1 MNNINQNLD
10 IKNTLQTTVFITP
23 QMKQSLAILQM
34 PVLELE
40 QEISNILEENPVLEA
55 VEDGSDDFDEL
66 DDFDEFNDNQDI
78 EEKLSDADQDNL
90 NSQDNL
96 NNQDNLDNQDN
107 LNNLVDKVTGDDW
120 EEYIGYEKIDDI
132 SYKSNSDD
140 NTFDLEQVIGAKES
154 LYEHLMYQLNIIV
167 TDEKE
172 WSIGEYII
180 GNLSDDGY
188 FRIEIDTACSE
199 LNVEN
204 ELFEKVLSIIRT
216 FTPSGIASSSLQEC
230 IITQIKDM
238 DCEEVYA
245 DFVYEL
251 LSDYSAE
258 LASFKYDEILKGM
271 SIERDTF
278 DYLLSLIKKTDPRP
292 GLNFSGSD
300 TKFVTPDVF
309 IVPNEN
315 NFDIIVNDRGI
326 PNIRLNNY
334 YIKMLQGNDLDSEA
348 KSYIKDKVKNAVWV
362 IESLQKRQKAI
373 YKVVKAISDFQGE
386 FLAYGISSLKPLKLK
401 DIAEV
406 TGLHES
412 TVSRVTSGKYAM
424 TRHGLIELKSFFS
437 KSLESE
443 SGDMSIGVIKQKIK
457 ELIDNEDKT
466 ICLSDQSIVEIM
478 EEKGIKI
485 ARRTVAKYRDEMNIP
500 TMSQR
505 RRLRR

>member
-10 IKNTLQTTVFITP
+10 IKTSLQTTVFITP

-34 PVLELE
+34 PILELE
-40 QEISNILEENPVLEA
+40 QEISAILEENPVLEVA
-55 VEDGSDDFDEL
+55 EDGG
-66 DDFDEFNDNQDI
+66 DEFNNIEDYDDIDNYESNTQDDEVI
-78 EEKLSDADQDNL
+78 EKTSDD
-90 NSQDNL
+90 
-96 NNQDNLDNQDN
+96 DN
-107 LNNLVDKVTGDDW
+107 LNNLVEKVTGDDW
-120 EEYIGYEKIDDI
+120 DEYIGYEKLDDI
-132 SYKSNSDD
+132 SYKSNNDE
-140 NTFDLEQVIGAKES
+140 NNFDLEQVIGAKES
-154 LYEHLMYQLNIIV
+154 LYEHLMYQLNIVV
-167 TDEKE
+167 TDETK
-172 WSIGEYII
+172 WKIGEYII
-180 GNLSDDGY
+180 GNLSEDGY
-188 FRIEIDTACSE
+188 FRVDFSQACEE
-199 LNVEN
+199 LNVSM
-204 ELFEKVLSIIRT
+204 ELFEEVLSIVKT
-216 FTPSGIASSSLQEC
+216 FTPSGIASSTLQEC

-238 DCEEVYA
+238 KCDDVYVEFA
-245 DFVYEL
+245 SEL
-251 LSDYSAE
+251 LRDYSTE
-258 LASFKYDEILKGM
+258 LAAFKYDDILKGM

-292 GLNFSGSD
+292 GLNFTGGD

-309 IVPNEN
+309 IVPNEE
-315 NFDIIVNDRGI
+315 NFDIIVNDKGI

-334 YIKMLQGNDLDSEA
+334 YIKMLQGTNLDSEA

-373 YKVVKAISDFQGE
+373 YKVVKAIADYQGDFLQN
-386 FLAYGISSLKPLKLK
+386 GITSLKPLKLK

-424 TRHGLIELKSFFS
+424 TKHGLIELKSFFS

-457 ELIDNEDKT
+457 ELIDNEDKET
-466 ICLSDQSIVEIM
+466 CLSDQRIVEIM

>member
-34 PVLELE
+34 PIVELE
-40 QEISNILEENPVLEA
+40 QELSNILEENPILE
-55 VEDGSDDFDEL
+55 VSEDGGSDDFESL
-66 DDFDEFNDNQDI
+66 DDFDENNETSIEDN
-78 EEKLSDADQDNL
+78 E
-90 NSQDNL
+90 
-96 NNQDNLDNQDN
+96 DNQDN
-107 LNNLVDKVTGDDW
+107 EKNLESLVEKVTGDDW
-120 EEYIGYEKIDDI
+120 EEYIGYEKLDDI
-132 SYKSNSDD
+132 SYKSTNDE
-140 NTFDLEQVIGAKES
+140 NNFDLEQVIGAKES
-154 LYEHLMYQLNIIV
+154 LYEHLMYQLNV
-167 TDEKE
+167 NVVDKE
-172 WSIGEYII
+172 ERRIGEYII
-180 GNLSDDGY
+180 GNLSEDGY
-188 FRIEIDTACSE
+188 FRIDEDTACDE
-199 LNVEN
+199 LNVDK
-204 ELFEKVLSIIRT
+204 ELFEKVLDIIKT
-216 FTPSGIASSSLQEC
+216 FTPSGIASSSLTEC

-238 DCEEVYA
+238 GCEEVYI
-245 DFVYEL
+245 DLVKEL
-251 LSDYSAE
+251 LSGYSAE
-258 LASFKYDEILKGM
+258 LAAFKYDDILKGM

-278 DYLLSLIKKTDPRP
+278 DYLLELIKKTDPRP

-309 IVPNEN
+309 IVPNEE
-315 NFDIIVNDRGI
+315 NFDIIVNEKGI

-334 YIKMLQGNDLDSEA
+334 YIKMLQGSNLDSEA

-373 YKVVKAISDFQGE
+373 YKVVKAIAEFQGD
-386 FLAYGISSLKPLKLK
+386 FLQHGISMLKPLKLK
-401 DIAEV
+401 DIAEA

-424 TRHGLIELKSFFS
+424 TKHGLIELKSFFS
-437 KSLESE
+437 KSLESQD
-443 SGDMSIGVIKQKIK
+443 GDMSIGVIKQKIK
-457 ELIDNEDKT
+457 ELIDEEDKT
-466 ICLSDQSIVEIM
+466 VCLSDQRIVELM

>member
-10 IKNTLQTTVFITP
+10 IKTSLQTTVFITP

-34 PVLELE
+34 PILELE
-40 QEISNILEENPVLEA
+40 QEISAILEENPVLEVA
-55 VEDGSDDFDEL
+55 EDGG
-66 DDFDEFNDNQDI
+66 DEFNDIEDYDDIDNYESNTQDDEVI
-78 EEKLSDADQDNL
+78 EKTSDD
-90 NSQDNL
+90 
-96 NNQDNLDNQDN
+96 DN
-107 LNNLVDKVTGDDW
+107 LNNLVEKVTGDDW
-120 EEYIGYEKIDDI
+120 DEYIGYEKLDDI
-132 SYKSNSDD
+132 SYKSNNDE
-140 NTFDLEQVIGAKES
+140 NNFDLEQVIGAKES
-154 LYEHLMYQLNIIV
+154 LYEHLMYQLNIVV
-167 TDEKE
+167 TDETK
-172 WSIGEYII
+172 WKIGEYII
-180 GNLSDDGY
+180 GNLSEDGY
-188 FRIEIDTACSE
+188 FRVDFSQACEE
-199 LNVEN
+199 LNVSM
-204 ELFEKVLSIIRT
+204 ELFEEVLSIIKT
-216 FTPSGIASSSLQEC
+216 FTPSGIASSTLQEC

-238 DCEEVYA
+238 KCDDVYVEFA
-245 DFVYEL
+245 SEL
-251 LSDYSAE
+251 LRDYSTE
-258 LASFKYDEILKGM
+258 LASFKYDDILKGM

-292 GLNFSGSD
+292 GLNFTGGD

-309 IVPNEN
+309 IVPNEE
-315 NFDIIVNDRGI
+315 NFDIIVNDKGI

-334 YIKMLQGNDLDSEA
+334 YIKMLQGTNLDSEA

-373 YKVVKAISDFQGE
+373 YKVVKAIADYQGDFLQN
-386 FLAYGISSLKPLKLK
+386 GITSLKPLKLK

-424 TRHGLIELKSFFS
+424 TKHGLIELKSFFS

-457 ELIDNEDKT
+457 ELIDNEDKET
-466 ICLSDQSIVEIM
+466 CLSDQRIVEIM

>member
-10 IKNTLQTTVFITP
+10 IKTSLQTTVFITP

-34 PVLELE
+34 PILELE
-40 QEISNILEENPVLEA
+40 QEISAILEENPVLEVA
-55 VEDGSDDFDEL
+55 EDGG
-66 DDFDEFNDNQDI
+66 DEFNDIEDYDDIDNYESNTQDDEVI
-78 EEKLSDADQDNL
+78 EKTSDD
-90 NSQDNL
+90 
-96 NNQDNLDNQDN
+96 DN
-107 LNNLVDKVTGDDW
+107 LNNLVEKVTGDDW
-120 EEYIGYEKIDDI
+120 DEYIGYEKLDDI
-132 SYKSNSDD
+132 SYKSNNDE
-140 NTFDLEQVIGAKES
+140 NNFDLEQVIGAKES
-154 LYEHLMYQLNIIV
+154 LYEHLMYQLNIVV
-167 TDEKE
+167 TDETK
-172 WSIGEYII
+172 WKIGEYII
-180 GNLSDDGY
+180 GNLSEDGY
-188 FRIEIDTACSE
+188 FRVDCSQACEE
-199 LNVEN
+199 LNVRM
-204 ELFEKVLSIIRT
+204 ELFEEVLSIIKT
-216 FTPSGIASSSLQEC
+216 FTPLGIASSTLQEC

-238 DCEEVYA
+238 KCDDVYVEFA
-245 DFVYEL
+245 SEL
-251 LSDYSAE
+251 LRDYSTE
-258 LASFKYDEILKGM
+258 LAAFKYDDILKGM

-292 GLNFSGSD
+292 GLNFTGGD

-309 IVPNEN
+309 IVPNEE
-315 NFDIIVNDRGI
+315 NFDIIVNDKGI

-334 YIKMLQGNDLDSEA
+334 YIKMLQGTNLDSEA

-373 YKVVKAISDFQGE
+373 YKVVKAIADYQGDFLQN
-386 FLAYGISSLKPLKLK
+386 GITSLKPLKLK

-424 TRHGLIELKSFFS
+424 TKHGLIELKSFFS

-457 ELIDNEDKT
+457 ELIDNEDKET
-466 ICLSDQSIVEIM
+466 CLSDQRIVEIM

>member
-10 IKNTLQTTVFITP
+10 IKTSLQTTVFITP

-34 PVLELE
+34 PILELE
-40 QEISNILEENPVLEA
+40 QEISAILEENPVLEVA
-55 VEDGSDDFDEL
+55 EDGG
-66 DDFDEFNDNQDI
+66 DEFNDIEDYDDIDNYESNTQDDEVI
-78 EEKLSDADQDNL
+78 EKTSDD
-90 NSQDNL
+90 
-96 NNQDNLDNQDN
+96 DN
-107 LNNLVDKVTGDDW
+107 LNNLVEKVTGDDW
-120 EEYIGYEKIDDI
+120 DEYIGYEKLDDI
-132 SYKSNSDD
+132 SYKSNSDE
-140 NTFDLEQVIGAKES
+140 NNFDLEQVIGAKES
-154 LYEHLMYQLNIIV
+154 LYEHLMYQLNIVV
-167 TDEKE
+167 TDETK
-172 WSIGEYII
+172 WKIGEYII
-180 GNLSDDGY
+180 GNLSEDGY
-188 FRIEIDTACSE
+188 FRVDFSQACEE
-199 LNVEN
+199 LNVSM
-204 ELFEKVLSIIRT
+204 ELFEEVLSIIKT
-216 FTPSGIASSSLQEC
+216 FTPSGIASSTLQEC

-238 DCEEVYA
+238 KCDDVYVEFA
-245 DFVYEL
+245 SEL
-251 LSDYSAE
+251 LRDYSTE
-258 LASFKYDEILKGM
+258 LASFKYDDILKGM

-292 GLNFSGSD
+292 GLNFTGGD

-309 IVPNEN
+309 IVPNEE
-315 NFDIIVNDRGI
+315 NFDIIVNDKGI

-334 YIKMLQGNDLDSEA
+334 YIKMLQGTNLDSEA

-373 YKVVKAISDFQGE
+373 YKVVKAIADYQGDFLQN
-386 FLAYGISSLKPLKLK
+386 GITSLKPLKLK

-424 TRHGLIELKSFFS
+424 TKHGLIELKSFFS

-457 ELIDNEDKT
+457 ELIDNEDKET
-466 ICLSDQSIVEIM
+466 CLSDQRIVEIM

>member
-10 IKNTLQTTVFITP
+10 IKTSLQTTVFITP

-34 PVLELE
+34 PILELE
-40 QEISNILEENPVLEA
+40 QEISAILEENPVLEVA
-55 VEDGSDDFDEL
+55 EDGG
-66 DDFDEFNDNQDI
+66 DEFNYIEDYDDIDNYESNTQDDEVI
-78 EEKLSDADQDNL
+78 EKTSDD
-90 NSQDNL
+90 
-96 NNQDNLDNQDN
+96 DN
-107 LNNLVDKVTGDDW
+107 LNNLVEKVTGDDW
-120 EEYIGYEKIDDI
+120 DEYIGYEKLDDI
-132 SYKSNSDD
+132 SYKSNNDE
-140 NTFDLEQVIGAKES
+140 NNFDLEQVIGAKES
-154 LYEHLMYQLNIIV
+154 LYEHLMYQLNIVV
-167 TDEKE
+167 TDETK
-172 WSIGEYII
+172 WKIGEYII
-180 GNLSDDGY
+180 GNLSEDGY
-188 FRIEIDTACSE
+188 FRVDCSQACEE
-199 LNVEN
+199 LNVRM
-204 ELFEKVLSIIRT
+204 ELFEEVLSIIKT
-216 FTPSGIASSSLQEC
+216 FTPSGIASSTLQEC

-238 DCEEVYA
+238 KCDDVYVEFA
-245 DFVYEL
+245 SEL
-251 LSDYSAE
+251 LRDYSTE
-258 LASFKYDEILKGM
+258 LAAFKYDDILKGM

-292 GLNFSGSD
+292 GLNFTGGD

-309 IVPNEN
+309 IVPNEE
-315 NFDIIVNDRGI
+315 NFDIIVNDKGI

-334 YIKMLQGNDLDSEA
+334 YIKMLQGTNLDSEA

-373 YKVVKAISDFQGE
+373 YKVVKAIADYQGDFLQN
-386 FLAYGISSLKPLKLK
+386 GITSLKPLKLK

-424 TRHGLIELKSFFS
+424 TKHGLIELKSFFS

-457 ELIDNEDKT
+457 ELIDNEDKET
-466 ICLSDQSIVEIM
+466 CLSDQRIVEIM

>member
-10 IKNTLQTTVFITP
+10 IKTSLQTTVFITP

-34 PVLELE
+34 PILELE
-40 QEISNILEENPVLEA
+40 QEISAILEENPVLEVA
-55 VEDGSDDFDEL
+55 EDGG
-66 DDFDEFNDNQDI
+66 DEFNDIEDYDDIDNYESNTQDDEVI
-78 EEKLSDADQDNL
+78 EKTSDD
-90 NSQDNL
+90 
-96 NNQDNLDNQDN
+96 DN
-107 LNNLVDKVTGDDW
+107 LNNLVEKVTGDDW
-120 EEYIGYEKIDDI
+120 DEYIGYEKLDDI
-132 SYKSNSDD
+132 SYKSNNDE
-140 NTFDLEQVIGAKES
+140 NNFDLEQVIGAKES
-154 LYEHLMYQLNIIV
+154 LYEHLMYQLNIVV
-167 TDEKE
+167 TDETK
-172 WSIGEYII
+172 WKIGEYII
-180 GNLSDDGY
+180 GNLSEDGY
-188 FRIEIDTACSE
+188 FRVDFSQACEE
-199 LNVEN
+199 LNVSM
-204 ELFEKVLSIIRT
+204 ELFKEVLSIIKT
-216 FTPSGIASSSLQEC
+216 FTPSGIASSTLQEC

-238 DCEEVYA
+238 KCDDVYVEFA
-245 DFVYEL
+245 SEL
-251 LSDYSAE
+251 LRDYSTE
-258 LASFKYDEILKGM
+258 LAAFKYDDILKGM

-292 GLNFSGSD
+292 GLNFTGGD

-309 IVPNEN
+309 IVPNEE
-315 NFDIIVNDRGI
+315 NFDIIVNDKGI

-334 YIKMLQGNDLDSEA
+334 YIKMLQGTNLDSEA

-373 YKVVKAISDFQGE
+373 YKVVKAIADYQGDFLQN
-386 FLAYGISSLKPLKLK
+386 GITSLKPLKLK

-424 TRHGLIELKSFFS
+424 TKHGLIELKSFFS

-457 ELIDNEDKT
+457 ELIDNEDKET
-466 ICLSDQSIVEIM
+466 CLSDQRIVEIM

>member
-1 MNNINQNLD
+1 MNNVNQNLD
-10 IKNTLQTTVFITP
+10 IKTSLQTTVFITP

-34 PVLELE
+34 PILELE
-40 QEISNILEENPVLEA
+40 QEISTILEENPILEVA
-55 VEDGSDDFDEL
+55 EDGGDDFDNLDSL
-66 DDFDEFNDNQDI
+66 DDYDDIDSPNKEALEDDNISSNTED
-78 EEKLSDADQDNL
+78 
-90 NSQDNL
+90 
-96 NNQDNLDNQDN
+96 DN
-107 LNNLVDKVTGDDW
+107 LNNLVEKVTGDDW
-120 EEYIGYEKIDDI
+120 DEYIGYEKLDDI
-132 SYKSNSDD
+132 SYKSNNDD

-154 LYEHLMYQLNIIV
+154 LYEHLMYQLNITV
-167 TDEKE
+167 TDETQWK
-172 WSIGEYII
+172 IGEYII
-180 GNLSDDGY
+180 GNLSEDGY
-188 FRIEIDTACSE
+188 FRVDIQSACEE
-199 LNVEN
+199 LNVSED
-204 ELFEKVLSIIRT
+204 LFQQVLAIIKT

-238 DCEEVYA
+238 NCEEVYIEFA
-245 DFVYEL
+245 NEL
-251 LSDYSAE
+251 LRDYSSE
-258 LASFKYDEILKGM
+258 LASFKYDDILKGM

-278 DYLLSLIKKTDPRP
+278 DYLLMLIKKTDPRP
-292 GLNFSGSD
+292 GLNFTGGD

-309 IVPNEN
+309 IVPNEE
-315 NFDIIVNDRGI
+315 NFDIIVNDKGI

-334 YIKMLQGNDLDSEA
+334 YIKMLQGSNLDGEA

-373 YKVVKAISDFQGE
+373 YKVVKAIADFQGD
-386 FLAYGISSLKPLKLK
+386 FLQNGITSLKPLKLK

-424 TRHGLIELKSFFS
+424 TKHGLIELKSFFS
-437 KSLESE
+437 KSLESD

-457 ELIDNEDKT
+457 ELIDNEDKST
-466 ICLSDQSIVEIM
+466 CLSDQRIVEIM

>member
-10 IKNTLQTTVFITP
+10 IKTSLQTTVFITP

-34 PVLELE
+34 PILELE
-40 QEISNILEENPVLEA
+40 QEISAILEENPVLEVA
-55 VEDGSDDFDEL
+55 EDGG
-66 DDFDEFNDNQDI
+66 DEFNDIEDYDDIDNYESNTQDDEVI
-78 EEKLSDADQDNL
+78 EKTSDD
-90 NSQDNL
+90 
-96 NNQDNLDNQDN
+96 DN
-107 LNNLVDKVTGDDW
+107 LNNLVEKVTGDDW
-120 EEYIGYEKIDDI
+120 DEYIGYEKLDDI
-132 SYKSNSDD
+132 SYKSNNDE
-140 NTFDLEQVIGAKES
+140 NNFDLEQVIGAKES
-154 LYEHLMYQLNIIV
+154 LYEHLMYQLNIVV
-167 TDEKE
+167 TDETK
-172 WSIGEYII
+172 WKIGEYII
-180 GNLSDDGY
+180 GNLSEDGY
-188 FRIEIDTACSE
+188 FRVDFSQACEE
-199 LNVEN
+199 LNVSM
-204 ELFEKVLSIIRT
+204 ELFEEVLSIIKT
-216 FTPSGIASSSLQEC
+216 FTPSGIAASNLQEC

-238 DCEEVYA
+238 KCDDVYVEFA
-245 DFVYEL
+245 SEL
-251 LSDYSAE
+251 LRDYSTE
-258 LASFKYDEILKGM
+258 LAAFKYDDILKGM

-292 GLNFSGSD
+292 GLNFTGGD

-309 IVPNEN
+309 IVPNEE
-315 NFDIIVNDRGI
+315 NFDIIVNDKGI

-334 YIKMLQGNDLDSEA
+334 YIKMLQGTNLDSEA

-373 YKVVKAISDFQGE
+373 YKVVKAIADYQGDFLQN
-386 FLAYGISSLKPLKLK
+386 GITSLKPLKLK

-424 TRHGLIELKSFFS
+424 TKHGLIELKSFFS

-457 ELIDNEDKT
+457 ELIDNEDKET
-466 ICLSDQSIVEIM
+466 CLSDQRIVEIM

>member
-10 IKNTLQTTVFITP
+10 IKTSLQTTVFITP

-34 PVLELE
+34 PILELE
-40 QEISNILEENPVLEA
+40 QEISAILEENPVLEVA
-55 VEDGSDDFDEL
+55 EDGG
-66 DDFDEFNDNQDI
+66 DEFNDIEDYDDIDNYESNTQDDEVI
-78 EEKLSDADQDNL
+78 EKTSDD
-90 NSQDNL
+90 
-96 NNQDNLDNQDN
+96 DN
-107 LNNLVDKVTGDDW
+107 LNNLVEKVTGDDW
-120 EEYIGYEKIDDI
+120 DEYIGYEKLDDI
-132 SYKSNSDD
+132 SYKSNNDE
-140 NTFDLEQVIGAKES
+140 NNFDLEQVIGAKES
-154 LYEHLMYQLNIIV
+154 LYEHLMYQLNIVV
-167 TDEKE
+167 TDETK
-172 WSIGEYII
+172 WKIGEYII
-180 GNLSDDGY
+180 GNLSEDGY
-188 FRIEIDTACSE
+188 FRVDFSQACEE
-199 LNVEN
+199 LNVSM
-204 ELFEKVLSIIRT
+204 ELFEEVLSIIKT
-216 FTPSGIASSSLQEC
+216 FTPSGIASSTLQEC

-238 DCEEVYA
+238 KCDDVYVEFA
-245 DFVYEL
+245 SEL
-251 LSDYSAE
+251 LRDYSTE
-258 LASFKYDEILKGM
+258 LAAFKYDDILKGM

-292 GLNFSGSD
+292 GLNFTGGD

-309 IVPNEN
+309 IVPNEE
-315 NFDIIVNDRGI
+315 NFDIIVNDKGI

-334 YIKMLQGNDLDSEA
+334 YIKMLQGSNLDGEA

-373 YKVVKAISDFQGE
+373 YKVVKAIADFQGD
-386 FLAYGISSLKPLKLK
+386 FLQNGITSLKPLKLK

-424 TRHGLIELKSFFS
+424 TKHGLIELKSFFS
-437 KSLESE
+437 KSLESD

-457 ELIDNEDKT
+457 ELIDNEDKST
-466 ICLSDQSIVEIM
+466 CLSDQRIVEIM

>member
-34 PVLELE
+34 PIVELE
-40 QEISNILEENPVLEA
+40 QELSNILEENPILE
-55 VEDGSDDFDEL
+55 VSEDGGSDDFESL
-66 DDFDEFNDNQDI
+66 DDFDENNETSIEDN
-78 EEKLSDADQDNL
+78 E
-90 NSQDNL
+90 
-96 NNQDNLDNQDN
+96 DNQDN
-107 LNNLVDKVTGDDW
+107 EKNLESLVEKVTGDDW
-120 EEYIGYEKIDDI
+120 EEYIGYEKLDDI
-132 SYKSNSDD
+132 SYKSTNDE
-140 NTFDLEQVIGAKES
+140 NNFDLEQVIGAKES
-154 LYEHLMYQLNIIV
+154 LYEHLMYQLNV
-167 TDEKE
+167 NVVDKE
-172 WSIGEYII
+172 ERRIGEYII
-180 GNLSDDGY
+180 GNLSEDGY
-188 FRIEIDTACSE
+188 FRIDEDTACEE
-199 LNVEN
+199 LNVDK
-204 ELFEKVLSIIRT
+204 ELFEKVLDIIKT
-216 FTPSGIASSSLQEC
+216 FTPSGIASSSLTEC

-238 DCEEVYA
+238 GCEEVYI
-245 DFVYEL
+245 DLVEEL
-251 LSDYSAE
+251 LSGYSSE
-258 LASFKYDEILKGM
+258 LAAFKYDDILKGM

-278 DYLLSLIKKTDPRP
+278 DYLLELIKKTDPRP

-309 IVPNEN
+309 IVPNEE
-315 NFDIIVNDRGI
+315 NFDIIVNEKGI

-334 YIKMLQGNDLDSEA
+334 YIKMLQGSNLDSEA

-373 YKVVKAISDFQGE
+373 YKVVKAIAEFQGD
-386 FLAYGISSLKPLKLK
+386 FLQHGISMLKPLKLK
-401 DIAEV
+401 DIAEA

-424 TRHGLIELKSFFS
+424 TKHGLIELKSFFS
-437 KSLESE
+437 KSLESQD
-443 SGDMSIGVIKQKIK
+443 GDMSIGVIKQKIK
-457 ELIDNEDKT
+457 ELIDEEDKT
-466 ICLSDQSIVEIM
+466 VCLSDQRIVELM

>member
-34 PVLELE
+34 PIVELE
-40 QEISNILEENPVLEA
+40 QELSNILEENPILEVA
-55 VEDGSDDFDEL
+55 EDGGSDDFDSL
-66 DDFDEFNDNQDI
+66 DDFDNSENSIEDNEDT
-78 EEKLSDADQDNL
+78 QDNEK
-90 NSQDNL
+90 
-96 NNQDNLDNQDN
+96 NLDN
-107 LNNLVDKVTGDDW
+107 LVEKVTGDDW
-120 EEYIGYEKIDDI
+120 EEYIGYEKLDDI
-132 SYKSNSDD
+132 SYKSTNDE
-140 NTFDLEQVIGAKES
+140 NNFDLEQVIGAKES
-154 LYEHLMYQLNIIV
+154 LYEHLMYQLNVNIV
-167 TDEKE
+167 DKE
-172 WSIGEYII
+172 ERRIGEYII
-180 GNLSDDGY
+180 GNLSEDGY
-188 FRIEIDTACSE
+188 FRIDEDTACDE
-199 LNVEN
+199 LNVDK
-204 ELFEKVLSIIRT
+204 ELFEKVLDIIKT
-216 FTPSGIASSSLQEC
+216 FTPSGIASSSLTEC

-238 DCEEVYA
+238 GCEEVYI
-245 DFVYEL
+245 DLVEEL
-251 LSDYSAE
+251 LSGYSAE
-258 LASFKYDEILKGM
+258 LAAFKYDDILKGM

-278 DYLLSLIKKTDPRP
+278 DYLLELIKKTDPRP

-309 IVPNEN
+309 IVPNEE
-315 NFDIIVNDRGI
+315 NFDIIVNEKGI

-334 YIKMLQGNDLDSEA
+334 YIKMLQGSNLDSEA

-373 YKVVKAISDFQGE
+373 YKVVKAIAEFQGD
-386 FLAYGISSLKPLKLK
+386 FLQHGISMLKPLKLK
-401 DIAEV
+401 DIAEA

-424 TRHGLIELKSFFS
+424 TKHGLIELKSFFS
-437 KSLESE
+437 KSLESQD
-443 SGDMSIGVIKQKIK
+443 GDMSIGVIKQKIK
-457 ELIDNEDKT
+457 ELIDEEDKT
-466 ICLSDQSIVEIM
+466 VCELM

>member
-10 IKNTLQTTVFITP
+10 IKTSLQTTVFITP

-34 PVLELE
+34 PILELE
-40 QEISNILEENPVLEA
+40 QEISAILEENPVLEVA
-55 VEDGSDDFDEL
+55 EDGG
-66 DDFDEFNDNQDI
+66 DEFNDIEDYDDIDNYESNTQDDEVI
-78 EEKLSDADQDNL
+78 EKTSDD
-90 NSQDNL
+90 
-96 NNQDNLDNQDN
+96 DN
-107 LNNLVDKVTGDDW
+107 LNNLVEKVTGDDW
-120 EEYIGYEKIDDI
+120 DEYIGYEKLDDI
-132 SYKSNSDD
+132 SYKSNNDE
-140 NTFDLEQVIGAKES
+140 NNFDLEQVIGAKES
-154 LYEHLMYQLNIIV
+154 LYEHLMYQLNIVV
-167 TDEKE
+167 TDETK
-172 WSIGEYII
+172 WKIGEYII
-180 GNLSDDGY
+180 GNLSEDGY
-188 FRIEIDTACSE
+188 FRVDCSQACEE
-199 LNVEN
+199 LNVRM
-204 ELFEKVLSIIRT
+204 ELFEEVLSIIKT
-216 FTPSGIASSSLQEC
+216 FTPSGIASSTLQEC

-238 DCEEVYA
+238 KCDDVYVEFA
-245 DFVYEL
+245 SEL
-251 LSDYSAE
+251 LRDYSTE
-258 LASFKYDEILKGM
+258 LAAFKYDDILKGM

-292 GLNFSGSD
+292 GLNFTGGD

-309 IVPNEN
+309 IVPNEE
-315 NFDIIVNDRGI
+315 NFDIIVNDKGI

-334 YIKMLQGNDLDSEA
+334 YIKMLQGSNLDGEA

-373 YKVVKAISDFQGE
+373 YKVVKAIADFQGD
-386 FLAYGISSLKPLKLK
+386 FLQNGITSLKPLKLK

-424 TRHGLIELKSFFS
+424 TKHGLIELKSFFS
-437 KSLESE
+437 KSLESD

-457 ELIDNEDKT
+457 ELIDNEDKST
-466 ICLSDQSIVEIM
+466 CLSDQRIVEIM

>member
-10 IKNTLQTTVFITP
+10 IKTSLQTTVFITP

-34 PVLELE
+34 PILELE
-40 QEISNILEENPVLEA
+40 QEISAILEENPVLEVA
-55 VEDGSDDFDEL
+55 EDGG
-66 DDFDEFNDNQDI
+66 DEFNDIEDYDDIDNYESNTQDDEVI
-78 EEKLSDADQDNL
+78 EKTSDD
-90 NSQDNL
+90 
-96 NNQDNLDNQDN
+96 DN
-107 LNNLVDKVTGDDW
+107 LNNLVEKVTGDDW
-120 EEYIGYEKIDDI
+120 DEYIGYEKLDDI
-132 SYKSNSDD
+132 SYKSNNDE
-140 NTFDLEQVIGAKES
+140 NNFDLEQVIGAKES
-154 LYEHLMYQLNIIV
+154 LYEHLMYQLNIVV
-167 TDEKE
+167 TDETK
-172 WSIGEYII
+172 WKIGEYII
-180 GNLSDDGY
+180 GNLSEDGY
-188 FRIEIDTACSE
+188 FRVDFSQACEE
-199 LNVEN
+199 LNVSM
-204 ELFEKVLSIIRT
+204 ELFEEVLSIIKT
-216 FTPSGIASSSLQEC
+216 FTPSGIASSTLQEC

-238 DCEEVYA
+238 KCDDVYVEFA
-245 DFVYEL
+245 SEL
-251 LSDYSAE
+251 LRDYSTE
-258 LASFKYDEILKGM
+258 LAAFKYDDILKGM

-292 GLNFSGSD
+292 GLNFTGGD

-309 IVPNEN
+309 IVPNEE
-315 NFDIIVNDRGI
+315 NFDIIVNDKGI

-334 YIKMLQGNDLDSEA
+334 YIKMLQGTNLDSEA

-373 YKVVKAISDFQGE
+373 YKVVKAIADYQGDFLQN
-386 FLAYGISSLKPLKLK
+386 GITSLKPLKLK

-424 TRHGLIELKSFFS
+424 TKHGLIELKSFFS

-457 ELIDNEDKT
+457 ELIDNEDKET
-466 ICLSDQSIVEIM
+466 CLSDQRIVEIM

-485 ARRTVAKYRDEMNIP
+485 ARRTIAKYRDEMNIP

>member
-10 IKNTLQTTVFITP
+10 IKTSLQTTVFITP

-34 PVLELE
+34 PILELE
-40 QEISNILEENPVLEA
+40 QEISAILEENPVLEVA
-55 VEDGSDDFDEL
+55 EDGG
-66 DDFDEFNDNQDI
+66 DEFNDIEDYDDIDNYESNTQDDEVI
-78 EEKLSDADQDNL
+78 EKTSDDDNL
-90 NSQDNL
+90 S
-96 NNQDNLDNQDN
+96 
-107 LNNLVDKVTGDDW
+107 NLVEKVTGDDW
-120 EEYIGYEKIDDI
+120 DEYIGYEKLDDI
-132 SYKSNSDD
+132 SYKSNNDE
-140 NTFDLEQVIGAKES
+140 NNFDLEQVIGAKES
-154 LYEHLMYQLNIIV
+154 LYEHLMYQLNIVV
-167 TDEKE
+167 TDETK
-172 WSIGEYII
+172 WKIGEYII
-180 GNLSDDGY
+180 GNLSEDGY
-188 FRIEIDTACSE
+188 FRVDFSQACEE
-199 LNVEN
+199 LNVSM
-204 ELFEKVLSIIRT
+204 ELFEEVLSIIKT
-216 FTPSGIASSSLQEC
+216 FTPSGIASSTLQEC

-238 DCEEVYA
+238 KCDDVYVEFA
-245 DFVYEL
+245 SEL
-251 LSDYSAE
+251 LRDYSTE
-258 LASFKYDEILKGM
+258 LASFKYDDILKGM

-292 GLNFSGSD
+292 GLNFTGGD

-309 IVPNEN
+309 IVPNEE
-315 NFDIIVNDRGI
+315 NFDIIVNDKGI

-334 YIKMLQGNDLDSEA
+334 YIKMLQGTNLDSEA

-373 YKVVKAISDFQGE
+373 YKVVKAIADYQGDFLQN
-386 FLAYGISSLKPLKLK
+386 GITSLKPLKLK

-424 TRHGLIELKSFFS
+424 TKHGLIELKSFFS

-457 ELIDNEDKT
+457 ELIDNEDKET
-466 ICLSDQSIVEIM
+466 CLSDQRIVEIM

>member
-34 PVLELE
+34 PIVELE
-40 QEISNILEENPVLEA
+40 QELSNILEENPILEVA
-55 VEDGSDDFDEL
+55 EDGGSDDFDSL
-66 DDFDEFNDNQDI
+66 DDFDNSENSIEDNEDT
-78 EEKLSDADQDNL
+78 QDNEK
-90 NSQDNL
+90 
-96 NNQDNLDNQDN
+96 NLDN
-107 LNNLVDKVTGDDW
+107 LVEKVTGDDW
-120 EEYIGYEKIDDI
+120 EEYIGYEKLDDI
-132 SYKSNSDD
+132 SYKSTNDE
-140 NTFDLEQVIGAKES
+140 NNFDLEQVIGAKES
-154 LYEHLMYQLNIIV
+154 LYEHLMYQLNVNIV
-167 TDEKE
+167 DKE
-172 WSIGEYII
+172 ERRIGEYII
-180 GNLSDDGY
+180 GNLSEDGY
-188 FRIEIDTACSE
+188 FRIDEDTACDE
-199 LNVEN
+199 LNVDK
-204 ELFEKVLSIIRT
+204 ELFEKVLDIIKT
-216 FTPSGIASSSLQEC
+216 FTPSGIASSSLTEC

-238 DCEEVYA
+238 GCEKVYI
-245 DFVYEL
+245 DLVEEL
-251 LSDYSAE
+251 LSGYSAE
-258 LASFKYDEILKGM
+258 LAAFKYDDILKGM

-278 DYLLSLIKKTDPRP
+278 DYLLELIKKTDPRP

-309 IVPNEN
+309 IVPNEE
-315 NFDIIVNDRGI
+315 NFDIIVNEKGL

-334 YIKMLQGNDLDSEA
+334 YIKMLQGSNLDSEA

-373 YKVVKAISDFQGE
+373 YKVVKAISDYQGE
-386 FLAYGISSLKPLKLK
+386 FLQYGISMLKPLKLK
-401 DIAEV
+401 DIAEA

-424 TRHGLIELKSFFS
+424 TKHGLIELKSFFS
-437 KSLESE
+437 KSLESQD
-443 SGDMSIGVIKQKIK
+443 GDMSIGVIKQKIK
-457 ELIDNEDKT
+457 ELIDEEDKEV
-466 ICLSDQSIVEIM
+466 CLSDQRIVELM